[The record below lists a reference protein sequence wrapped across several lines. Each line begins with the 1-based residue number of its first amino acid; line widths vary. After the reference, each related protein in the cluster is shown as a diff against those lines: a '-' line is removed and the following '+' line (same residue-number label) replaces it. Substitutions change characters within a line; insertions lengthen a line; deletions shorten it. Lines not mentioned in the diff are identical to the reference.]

1 MYFLSA
7 MQTLEIQMEVEKFD
21 SEGNT
26 IGFPE
31 VTIQATYSKEEG
43 DYLNPPYESME
54 IDSVTLEDGESY
66 ELSSYEER
74 QAIIALYEELRA
86 R

>member
-1 MYFLSA
+1 
-7 MQTLEIQMEVEKFD
+7 MEVEKFD

-43 DYLNPPYESME
+43 DHLNPPYEEME
-54 IDSVTLEDGESY
+54 IDAVFLEDGENY
-66 ELSSYEER
+66 ELDFYEEKT
-74 QAIIALYEELRA
+74 AIALLYEELRA
-86 R
+86 RGED